1 MAAGDVVLKTATVI
15 GTQRMLQYNVE
26 DVATAGQFTTG
37 LKYITGASAVNT
49 ATQNVLSVL
58 IDATNTKL
66 TCVCASDTDANARV
80 IVTGYGGG

>member
-15 GTQRMLQYNVE
+15 GSQRMLQYNVE

-49 ATQNVLSVL
+49 TDQRAVTVL
-58 IDATNTKL
+58 IDATNTKV
-66 TCVCASDTDANARV
+66 TCASATGTDNARV